1 METFENR
8 ILIVIINLLPEAI
21 CCQAVTTAALF

>member
-8 ILIVIINLLPEAI
+8 ILIVIINLPPEAI